1 MSAWDIGTPKGC
13 PRAAPA
19 KAAGGLLEGVARDWA
34 VNGAVFLSLV
44 VVVGR
49 ASSPG
54 ARPNV
59 VIGLV
64 IGITGIGLP
73 WVAVGRRWPITRTW
87 VTVFAVIVA
96 DAIALAVMLV

>member
-1 MSAWDIGTPKGC
+1 MGHRDPEGLPEGGT
-13 PRAAPA
+13 A

-34 VNGAVFLSLV
+34 VNGAVFFSLV
-44 VVVGR
+44 VVVAGLF
-49 ASSPG
+49 AG
-54 ARPNV
+54 GTANV

-87 VTVFAVIVA
+87 VAVFAVIVA
-96 DAIALAVMLV
+96 DVIALAVMLL